1 MPEQQQFL
9 ADFLSA
15 ELKDYATLDGKAIN
29 HSNSHC
35 IAEGEEDFAFNIHR
49 PLPQDM
55 NQVVARF
62 YQQQGLQTKFYP
74 GVVHVKKDGIT
85 VKYVVITGGKSGGHT
100 LISVKRVS

>member
-1 MPEQQQFL
+1 MPEQQFL
-9 ADFLSA
+9 ADFLST
-15 ELKDYATLDGKAIN
+15 ELKDYATLDGKATN
-29 HSNSHC
+29 YSNSPL

-49 PLPQDM
+49 LLPQDM

-74 GVVHVKKDGIT
+74 GAVHVKKDGIT
-85 VKYVVITGGKSGGHT
+85 VKYVVITGAQSGGHT